1 MKQTKPTII
10 ELDMNKLEDVLRRA
24 DANELNAE
32 DCQTIRALFQS
43 YVHLTELLK
52 DKTTSI
58 SRLQKLLFGAKT
70 EKTAAVAGDGT
81 DVTIPLSREVGVPPE
96 SSPEANAEATAA
108 DDDSQPPPK
117 GHGRNGAD
125 VYTGAEKIQ
134 VPHESLQPGDV
145 CPDCQ
150 QGTVYEFRPGVLVRL
165 VGQAPVQA
173 KVYYLQKLR
182 CHLCGKVF
190 TAATPEGVDA
200 EKYDATVGSMI
211 ALLLCGSGMPFNRAA
226 GLQGS
231 VGIPLPASTQWDIV
245 HAQAERAEPVF
256 EELGWQA
263 AQGDVVFNDD
273 TTAKILE
280 MMGQRARQAAL
291 AEDTAQGSAK
301 KKPPHRSGLFTTGIV
316 STREDRRIALFF
328 TGWKHAG
335 ENLKDVLIQR
345 AKGLPPPIQMCDAL
359 SRNLP
364 TELETILAHCLAH
377 GRRQFVDVAEH
388 FPEECRHVLESLSVI
403 YRNDAMAREQNLSP
417 EARLHFHQAQ
427 SGPTLEELHAWLVRQ
442 IEDRLVERNSGLG
455 GAISYLLKHWENL
468 TLLPPRPLLMLGID
482 VLSVVLFDVVEF
494 RLHDGIR

>member
-1 MKQTKPTII
+1 
-10 ELDMNKLEDVLRRA
+10 
-24 DANELNAE
+24 
-32 DCQTIRALFQS
+32 
-43 YVHLTELLK
+43 
-52 DKTTSI
+52 
-58 SRLQKLLFGAKT
+58 
-70 EKTAAVAGDGT
+70 
-81 DVTIPLSREVGVPPE
+81 
-96 SSPEANAEATAA
+96 
-108 DDDSQPPPK
+108 
-117 GHGRNGAD
+117 
-125 VYTGAEKIQ
+125 
-134 VPHESLQPGDV
+134 
-145 CPDCQ
+145 
-150 QGTVYEFRPGVLVRL
+150 
-165 VGQAPVQA
+165 
-173 KVYYLQKLR
+173 
-182 CHLCGKVF
+182 
-190 TAATPEGVDA
+190 
-200 EKYDATVGSMI
+200 
-211 ALLLCGSGMPFNRAA
+211 MPFNRAA